1 MVNQNL
7 NNEIIKIM
15 NKTTLIIKKI
25 KTNKQKLV
33 MLLFLFFA
41 INFNTFSQNLVV
53 NLINNTTQTFA
64 ISNIKSIKFQ
74 SSLMILKENNGT
86 ITSWDITN
94 INNYSFTSVL
104 AIDDNIFVE
113 KTSLTIFPNPAT
125 NLVNIQFDSNLNSI
139 IKIEI
144 IDINGRIIDQIHKG
158 EHLNGQ
164 IYKWNSNVQKGIYYC
179 RLITDYKT
187 ITKPVI
193 IN

>member
-1 MVNQNL
+1 
-7 NNEIIKIM
+7 M
-15 NKTTLIIKKI
+15 NKTTSIIEKI

-104 AIDDNIFVE
+104 AIDDNIFIE

-144 IDINGRIIDQIHKG
+144 IDINGRIIDQIYKG

-179 RLITDYKT
+179 RLMTDYKT